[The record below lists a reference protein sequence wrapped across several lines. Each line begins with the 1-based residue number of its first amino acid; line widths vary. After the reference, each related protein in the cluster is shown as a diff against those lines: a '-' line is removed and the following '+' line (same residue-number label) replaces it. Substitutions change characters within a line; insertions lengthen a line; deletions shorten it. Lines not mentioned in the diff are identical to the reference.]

1 MEKTVLEFGA
11 WEPDQSPLSGALQ
24 EARNV
29 IPAKRGYRPLPSLQV
44 SGAVLASAC
53 RGAHAAKDL
62 SGNPRTF
69 AGTSGALYVVL
80 GGAWSDRS
88 KVGGY
93 AVQADQNWEFA
104 TYGDI
109 TVAVQD
115 DEIPQYSD
123 MSGGSVG
130 TFADITETR
139 GADTYSAPKARRVGV
154 VNNFVFVGALATQ
167 RNAVQWSGL
176 DDPTWWPTPGTSQA
190 QIAQSDIN
198 IFPAGGEVRGI
209 IGGIGGVDGVI
220 FCERSI
226 YRAIYIGPPFIFQFD
241 VIDRQRGAFAAR
253 SIVPV
258 EGRAY
263 YYAEDGFYVTDGASV
278 QPIGVDRVDG
288 WLRDNAATDR
298 LAEIRGAADPI
309 NHLVVWSFATPAAA
323 ANVHDRVLVYHY
335 TLNKWSYGVIS
346 TQWVWTDL
354 GAQTTL
360 EDLDALYGSLDAI
373 PVSLDSAQF
382 VGGAVLL
389 GAIDDTGARASV
401 TGQPLEAVLDTQE
414 SGGQRMLVHGFRP
427 LVNGEA
433 TPTAALVSR
442 DLQHAVQTVGASA
455 TPEAFDGIAYTTAS
469 TRYAAARVTVP
480 AATSWRN
487 ALAVEMLYDLEGGL

>member
-29 IPAKRGYRPLPSLQV
+29 VPAKRGYRPFPSLQ
-44 SGAVLASAC
+44 SSAAVLAADC
-53 RGAHAAKDL
+53 RGAYATKDL
-62 SGNPRTF
+62 DGNPRTF
-69 AGTSGALYVVL
+69 AGTSSALYVIS
-80 GGAWSDRS
+80 GGAWSDKS

-93 AVQADQNWEFA
+93 TVPNTENWEFA

-123 MSGGSVG
+123 MTGGSVG

-139 GADTYSAPKARRVGV
+139 GSDTYSAPKARRVGV

-190 QIAQSDIN
+190 QLAQSDIN

-263 YYAEDGFYVTDGASV
+263 YYAEDGFYVTDGATV

-288 WLRDNAATDR
+288 WLRDNAAMDR
-298 LAEIRGAADPI
+298 MAEIRGAADPI

-323 ANVHDRVLVYHY
+323 SNVHDRALVYHY
-335 TLNKWSYGVIS
+335 ALNRWSYGVLT
-346 TQWVWTDL
+346 TQWVWTNL
-354 GAQTTL
+354 GAGTTL
-360 EDLDALYGSLDAI
+360 DDLDAIYGNLDAI
-373 PVSLDSAQF
+373 PFSLDSAQL

-389 GAIDDTGARASV
+389 GAIDGNKALASV
-401 TGQPLEAVLDTQE
+401 TGPPLEATIDTQE
-414 SGGQRMLVHGFRP
+414 TGGQRMLVHGLRP
-427 LVNGEA
+427 LVNGNA
-433 TPTAALVSR
+433 TPTAALISR
-442 DLQHAVQTVGASA
+442 DLQHATQAVGASA
-455 TPEAFDGIAYTTAS
+455 SPESFDGVAYVTTS

-480 AATSWRN
+480 ASTTWKN
-487 ALAVEMLYDLEGGL
+487 ALAVEMLYDMEGGL